1 MSTGIGRAKIDRRR
15 AEILQLLRS
24 EGKVYISD
32 LCARFG
38 TSPVTIRNDLDTL
51 AEEGKLIRM
60 TGGAV
65 PLPAEQAKQTHPID
79 RWEQKKEIAARAAA
93 EIRDGD
99 TLFINS
105 GSTTMLFAQE
115 LRDKKSLK
123 IVTNSMAIASELASI
138 PTFHVILLGGMIDA
152 QARFTYG
159 ENSQEQIV
167 RFGADVAVLS
177 VDGISDDGEITTCHA
192 EEAIV
197 DRLMIQ
203 RASRVLI
210 LADEA
215 KIGRTGFSLVCRCD
229 AKIEL
234 LTNEK

>member
-15 AEILQLLRS
+15 AEILHLLSS

-32 LCARFG
+32 LCSRFG

-65 PLPAEQAKQTHPID
+65 PLRSEQTKSGAPID
-79 RWEQKKEIAARAAA
+79 RWEQKKEIAHRAAQ

-105 GSTTMLFAQE
+105 GTTTALFAEE
-115 LRDKKSLK
+115 LHAKKDLK
-123 IVTNSMAIASELASI
+123 IVTNSVDIATQLGAIPS
-138 PTFHVILLGGMIDA
+138 FHVILLGGMINSHS
-152 QARFTYG
+152 RFTFG

-177 VDGISDDGEITTCHA
+177 VDGISEDGEITTCHA

-210 LADEA
+210 LADAA
-215 KIGRTGFSLVCRCD
+215 KIGRTGFSFVCRRD
-229 AKIEL
+229 DKIEI
-234 LTNEK
+234 LTNET

>member
-1 MSTGIGRAKIDRRR
+1 M
-15 AEILQLLRS
+15 
-24 EGKVYISD
+24 
-32 LCARFG
+32 
-38 TSPVTIRNDLDTL
+38 LDT
-51 AEEGKLIRM
+51 
-60 TGGAV
+60 
-65 PLPAEQAKQTHPID
+65 
-79 RWEQKKEIAARAAA
+79 
-93 EIRDGD
+93 
-99 TLFINS
+99 
-105 GSTTMLFAQE
+105 
-115 LRDKKSLK
+115 
-123 IVTNSMAIASELASI
+123 
-138 PTFHVILLGGMIDA
+138 

-215 KIGRTGFSLVCRCD
+215 KIGRTGFSLVCRRD
-229 AKIEL
+229 AKIEI
-234 LTNEK
+234 LTNEQ